1 MKYNNFLYIV
11 IKVKT
16 KKSQITIDI
25 PEGRFEKLK
34 YYNIITFKL

>member
-16 KKSQITIDI
+16 KSQITIDI